1 MQDSPLLV
9 VSDVDGTLLN
19 SRERVSQRM
28 RRAVNSMLRRGTVF
42 TIATGRPPRWLMPVF
57 EQLPVRPVCACANG
71 AIIYDADRDQIVHA
85 ATLEPDLIRT
95 LIAQL
100 SESVPGVGFAVERAG
115 TAPSTAP
122 TSYFPSL
129 PATTTPGIPPS
140 MRFNPSKSSPPRP
153 W

>member
-57 EQLPVRPVCACANG
+57 EQLPVRPVCA
-71 AIIYDADRDQIVHA
+71 
-85 ATLEPDLIRT
+85 LSLIH
-95 LIAQL
+95 I
-100 SESVPGVGFAVERAG
+100 
-115 TAPSTAP
+115 
-122 TSYFPSL
+122 
-129 PATTTPGIPPS
+129 
-140 MRFNPSKSSPPRP
+140 
-153 W
+153 